1 MCNQAAI
8 KLRDLPASVSQVT
21 ELKAGA
27 TIPHPN
33 IIYIYFYY
41 VCVHMCTRR
50 GYWYLCVCVW
60 KQENAGCFPPSLS
73 TLFFETGSLIESKV
87 LNWWPSSFQDPP
99 VSTFQCWDYR
109 QHSHT

>member
-41 VCVHMCTRR
+41 VCVCICAREGDIGTS
-50 GYWYLCVCVW
+50 VCAYGSKRTPGV
-60 KQENAGCFPPSLS
+60 FLHRSPPYFLRQGLSLN
-73 TLFFETGSLIESKV
+73 LK
-87 LNWWPSSFQDPP
+87 
-99 VSTFQCWDYR
+99 C
-109 QHSHT
+109 